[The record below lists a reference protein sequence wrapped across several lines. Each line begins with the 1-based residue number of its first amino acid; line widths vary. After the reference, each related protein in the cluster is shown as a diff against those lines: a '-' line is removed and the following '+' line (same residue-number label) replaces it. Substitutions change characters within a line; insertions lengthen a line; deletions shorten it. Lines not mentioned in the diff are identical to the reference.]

1 MHRGALI
8 LLSANRVTML
18 RASLGLATALAISA
32 SAAAQTWVG
41 PFNNWNTPSNWSPAA
56 VPNSPTAIVNFTGN
70 TPMNPDISASV
81 SAQSLVFSNPT
92 GSYTLTSDAN
102 ISLNNVKSINVGS
115 GVTGLETVNLAFIS
129 TGSLVFPTASN
140 LTITNNST
148 AAGTTLKIG
157 PSTVIG
163 ANGSGGVIVDG
174 VGTTE
179 ISGSFTTGPVNAVVG
194 GLTKNGSGTL
204 ILSRVIPNTYGGGTF
219 VNGGTLIAHNSI
231 PTGGDVTVANGAQ
244 FNIGSIGNSSDT
256 AIGILNLAGSGTFR
270 VTGGSSAYYLNKLV
284 MTGGSVDLSG
294 TANFILH
301 FLNNNALI
309 ATVSSSTTANLVGSG
324 ASRIQN
330 DSGIRMD
337 IFVPQGTTP
346 SGIDLDAGVILSG
359 AGANSDFAKVGGGT
373 MRLTNPGNTA
383 NFTVDDGA
391 LRVDDMAAL
400 GSGAVTL
407 DGGILQY
414 GGATATSAKALTLR
428 SFSGIQVLTNGANLT
443 LNGAITQSIGLQ
455 GLSVAGPAANGAS
468 STLTLGAT
476 NSYSGQTGIVSNAV
490 VAVPTIANGGAASP
504 IGFSSNAPS
513 NLFIGDDNF
522 RGTLLL
528 TGTNSAYGTNR
539 GAFLGGNANSYA
551 TNGAGGAIGVQN
563 AATTLTMSGQL
574 TGGTLIKTGAGTL
587 TLTNATNDYNFD
599 TYVEAGTLQL
609 GDQLSPGGVFIRANS
624 NVTVSNGAT
633 LVIGN
638 QSGNNAAA
646 PIGTLRLN
654 GGTLRV
660 PLASP
665 IWYLNRLETDAAGG
679 AIDLTGSTG
688 SVQFTGVDPVAAING
703 NSTWTGNSVGSTI
716 VNASGVLAD
725 ITIVPNVA
733 LTCNV
738 PLYNSFRVTGGGTFY
753 MTAPANNAPA
763 FYTVSQGR
771 LKVDDLSVSGGSSV
785 LGQVEASFLKL
796 DGGALQYSGV
806 TASSPM
812 PIVISTAG
820 GAVEVSNL
828 ATTLTLTGTIGSASG
843 SVIGPLNKTGP
854 GVLILNNLANTYDG
868 GIAVSGGRL
877 DVSNDAQLGRAAI
890 AVNPFGTLRYT
901 ASTSTGRAF
910 TLNAGALEA
919 PTGVT
924 VTMNGASVGG
934 GFLRGAGTFALAGG
948 TALNGVVTATSTNVN
963 LTGPASVANFIN
975 GGNFTVGAGQTLAW
989 NGGTNTSSG
998 RLVVNGTAN
1007 VKDFVSNGLVTIN
1020 PGGVLANS
1028 GAPLVLGGGSRTL
1041 IGSAGAPGGTIALG
1055 GQTLELNGALLVNN
1069 GTVSGAT
1076 NVNFGSLAK
1085 GAGSFG
1091 AVNIFDG
1098 GKFSPGNSPGVTTLA
1113 AASFNAGGSYLFEL
1127 ADAAGAPGIGM
1138 DFLDISGSLNITA
1151 GSTPNSRF
1159 TIEVVSLGA
1168 GGLPGP
1174 ADNFDPAQ
1182 SYEFVL
1188 ATADAGITG
1197 FSADKFNLD
1206 LSGFANDAAGGQFSL
1221 AQAGNNLVL
1230 AFSPDYLAADFDE
1243 DREVDAEDLAKWK
1256 TGFGSSAGAGH
1267 MQGDADKDQDVD
1279 GNDFLI
1285 WQRQLGSA
1293 QVVAASSQ
1301 SSNAV
1306 PEPTAL
1312 ALAGVSLLGLVASRQ
1327 RRRRL

>member
-1 MHRGALI
+1 MW
-8 LLSANRVTML
+8 
-18 RASLGLATALAISA
+18 RASLALASA
-32 SAAAQTWVG
+32 LVWATCAAAQTWIG
-41 PFNNWNTPSNWSPAA
+41 PFNNWNTASNWSPAV

-102 ISLNNVKSINVGS
+102 ISLNNVKSITVDS
-115 GVTGLETVNLAFIS
+115 GVTGLETVNLAFIA

-194 GLTKNGSGTL
+194 GLIKNGSGTL
-204 ILSRVIPNTYGGGTF
+204 ILSRLIPNTYGGGTF
-219 VNGGTLIAHNSI
+219 VNAGTLIAHNSI
-231 PTGGDVTVANGAQ
+231 PTGGNVTVANGAQ
-244 FNIGSIGNSSDT
+244 FNIGSIGNSTDS

-270 VTGGSSAYYLNKLV
+270 VTGGSSDYYLDKLV
-284 MTGGSVDLSG
+284 MTGGSVDLTG
-294 TANFILH
+294 TANFFLH

-309 ATVSSSTTANLVGSG
+309 STGSSSTTASLIGSG

-330 DSGIRMD
+330 DSGVPMD
-337 IFVPQGTTP
+337 IIVGQGTTP

-599 TYVEAGTLQL
+599 TYVEAGTLNV
-609 GDQLSPGGVFIRANS
+609 GAAGTVIPFDTD
-624 NVTVSNGAT
+624 VTVSSGAIFR
-633 LVIGN
+633 IGFPA
-638 QSGNNAAA
+638 GNNQMA
-646 PIGTLRLN
+646 PIRTLTLN
-654 GGTLRV
+654 GGTLRIPV
-660 PLASP
+660 GNPTYHMSAIVTGS
-665 IWYLNRLETDAAGG
+665 TGG
-679 AIDLTGSTG
+679 TVDLTGSTG
-688 SVQFTGVDPVAAING
+688 EIDLDDQGVTING
-703 NSTWTGNSVGSTI
+703 NSTWTGSPLSSI
-716 VNASGVLAD
+716 VAVANRNL
-725 ITIVPNVA
+725 TIVPNTT
-733 LTCNV
+733 LTNNISLHGYFSV
-738 PLYNSFRVTGGGTFY
+738 IGGGTFY
-753 MTAPANNAPA
+753 MNGPAENFLVIYA
-763 FYTVSQGR
+763 VSQGR
-771 LKVDDLSVSGGSSV
+771 LRADDLSADGSGASV
-785 LGQVEASFLKL
+785 LGHVQPGFLTL
-796 DGGALQYSGV
+796 NGGALQYSGV

-877 DVSNDAQLGRAAI
+877 DVSDEAQLGRATLT
-890 AVNPFGTLRYT
+890 VNPFGTLRYT
-901 ASTSTGRAF
+901 ANSTTGRSF
-910 TLNAGALEA
+910 TLNSGTLET
-919 PTGVT
+919 PTGVSL
-924 VTMNGASVGG
+924 TMNGAAVGG
-934 GFLRGAGTFALAGG
+934 GFLRGGGTFVLTGG
-948 TALNGVVTATSTNVN
+948 ATFVGVATSTSTTLNQ
-963 LTGPASVANFIN
+963 TGPAAVANFTN
-975 GGNFTVGAGQTLAW
+975 GGAFTVGAGQTLAW

-998 RLVVNGTAN
+998 RIVVNGTAN
-1007 VKDFVSNGLVTIN
+1007 VSDFVSDGQVNV
-1020 PGGVLANS
+1020 PAGGVLNNS
-1028 GAPLVLGGGSRTL
+1028 GSPLVLGGGSRTFV
-1041 IGSAGAPGGTIALG
+1041 GTAAAPGGTINLG
-1055 GQTLELNGALLVNN
+1055 AQTLELNGGLLVNN
-1069 GTVSGAT
+1069 GAVNGTT
-1076 NVNFGSLAK
+1076 NVNFGSLAT
-1085 GAGSFG
+1085 GAGFYQN
-1091 AVNIFDG
+1091 VFVHNG
-1098 GKFSPGNSPGVTTLA
+1098 GIYSPGNSP
-1113 AASFNAGGSYLFEL
+1113 AS
-1127 ADAAGAPGIGM
+1127 
-1138 DFLDISGSLNITA
+1138 
-1151 GSTPNSRF
+1151 
-1159 TIEVVSLGA
+1159 VSLGGLQLFSGSTVGPPRLLMELGGTLQGTQYDSLTITGA
-1168 GGLPGP
+1168 AALGGTLDVSLVDNFTPAFGQSFNIISAGSVSGEFSNELFPSLSGGLGWRVVYG
-1174 ADNFDPAQ
+1174 ANNVTLAVTLRGDYNFNGH
-1182 SYEFVL
+1182 V
-1188 ATADAGITG
+1188 
-1197 FSADKFNLD
+1197 
-1206 LSGFANDAAGGQFSL
+1206 DAADYTVLRNTLGQTGS
-1221 AQAGNNLVL
+1221 G
-1230 AFSPDYLAADFDE
+1230 LAADGNGDHMITRLDFDVWKSHFGQSPGSGSGSDHVGE
-1243 DREVDAEDLAKWK
+1243 SVPEPATVSMILLAISIGAIS
-1256 TGFGSSAGAGH
+1256 TIRRTNRGSASSAG
-1267 MQGDADKDQDVD
+1267 
-1279 GNDFLI
+1279 
-1285 WQRQLGSA
+1285 
-1293 QVVAASSQ
+1293 
-1301 SSNAV
+1301 
-1306 PEPTAL
+1306 
-1312 ALAGVSLLGLVASRQ
+1312 
-1327 RRRRL
+1327 